1 MSMLGATTAVR
12 ESGAAC
18 RSRFLLTV
26 CLAPLLLTAG
36 CAAFPTLTAPV
47 ARNGLDLEAGQGLPE
62 ATVRGGGD
70 TAPERRTN
78 EPSVLDIPSAASA
91 VAARVPATDAQIAA
105 LVPEGMVD
113 ATLTPQPIPQFV
125 ATVFGNLL
133 NLPYSVGPDVAGR
146 TDLISGGTGGT
157 VSRRDL
163 FRLTQIALRQYG
175 IEIYI
180 EGNAVSIGSA
190 ATSNVT
196 TEITR
201 GRTTTPG
208 GRIVQLFPVQT
219 IEVNVLQGLLSDLYP
234 ELSGARITIDQLSN
248 TLIISGQSRD
258 VANVTQALR
267 SLDQPRFAGAEVLRV
282 EPIYWAADALASSLE
297 QVLTTEGFVVSR
309 QAPAR
314 RSIVILSF
322 PAANQILVF
331 ADDPQVVARV
341 RYWIQQLDQPA
352 AMGDRLTTFVYQVR
366 NTDAQSLGQL
376 ASGQSPTTAAAQ
388 PPIGVPGTAPAQDG
402 AATPTAGLTGATGQ
416 FGAGRLIVDPMGNRI
431 LFTGTASDYAQLY
444 SLLQNLDTP
453 APQVVIEVIIAEV
466 TLDDDTKLGVELF
479 GRETRGDGVW
489 SGGTEGGLGIGA
501 TGASFTFVG
510 PDLRARINA
519 LASNNKVNILSRPRL
534 VTRSGGQARF
544 QVGTDVPIITS
555 QRATDTVTRP
565 GATDIL
571 QSVQYR
577 QTGVILEVEPVVY
590 GDRVDIT
597 ISQEISEV
605 GDPPTSAIASPTIL
619 NRSLT
624 TQINLGDGWTGVL
637 GGLISNTYTKA
648 NTGIPFLKDV
658 PVVGSLFQTNTVSGA
673 RTELL
678 ILLTPTIVRTN
689 DEMGDLVDRYAADMN
704 SAFQTGRGYSYTLT
718 PLGFRGSPGL
728 GLDLPRPGARS
739 DRSKQAP
746 VDVTEAADEPLGDS
760 VPPTENGAPASDALP
775 PPASTGTPLPQGLF
789 D

>member
-1 MSMLGATTAVR
+1 MSMLDATPAVR
-12 ESGAAC
+12 ENSQAW

-47 ARNGLDLEAGQGLPE
+47 ARNGVDAQTGQSLPGAGVD
-62 ATVRGGGD
+62 AGD
-70 TAPERRTN
+70 DGAPERRTN
-78 EPSVLDIPSAASA
+78 APSVLVIPRSTSAIS
-91 VAARVPATDAQIAA
+91 ARVPATDAQIAA
-105 LVPEGMVD
+105 LVPEGTVD
-113 ATLTPQPIPQFV
+113 AALTPQPIPQFV

-163 FRLTQIALRQYG
+163 FRVTQIALRQYG

-190 ATSNVT
+190 ATSSVAAD
-196 TEITR
+196 ITR
-201 GRTTTPG
+201 GRTTAPG

-219 IEVNVLQGLLSDLYP
+219 IEVNVLQGLLNDLYP
-234 ELSGARITIDQLSN
+234 ELSGARITVDQLSN

-258 VANVTQALR
+258 VATVTQALR
-267 SLDQPRFAGAEVLRV
+267 NLDQPRFAGSEVLRV

-297 QVLTTEGFVVSR
+297 QALTAEGFVVSR
-309 QAPAR
+309 QAVAR
-314 RSIVILSF
+314 RSIIILSF
-322 PAANQILVF
+322 QTANQILVF
-331 ADDPQVVARV
+331 TDDPQILARV

-352 AMGDRLTTFVYQVR
+352 ALGDRLTTFVYQVR

-376 ASGQSPTTAAAQ
+376 ASGQSPARAAGQ
-388 PPIGVPGTAPAQDG
+388 PPVGVPGTAPVQET
-402 AATPTAGLTGATGQ
+402 AASPTAGAAGATGQ

-479 GRETRGDGVW
+479 GSATRGDGVW
-489 SGGTEGGLGIGA
+489 NGGTEGGLGIGA
-501 TGASFTFVG
+501 TGGSFTFVG
-510 PDLRARINA
+510 PNLRAEINA

-555 QRATDTVTRP
+555 QRATDTVSTP
-565 GATDIL
+565 GSTDIL

-605 GDPPTSAIASPTIL
+605 GDPPNSSIASPTIL

-637 GGLISNTYTKA
+637 GGLISNTYSKA

-658 PVVGSLFQTNTVSGA
+658 PVVGSLFQTNSVSGS

-689 DEMGDLVDRYAADMN
+689 DEMGDLVDRYAADMDA
-704 SAFQTGRGYSYTLT
+704 AFQTGRGYSYTLT
-718 PLGFRGSPGL
+718 PFSFRGSPGL
-728 GLDLPRPGARS
+728 GLDLPRPEARS
-739 DRSKQAP
+739 DRLNR
-746 VDVTEAADEPLGDS
+746 TAAD
-760 VPPTENGAPASDALP
+760 APEVAEDA
-775 PPASTGTPLPQGLF
+775 TGTPPQP
-789 D
+789 